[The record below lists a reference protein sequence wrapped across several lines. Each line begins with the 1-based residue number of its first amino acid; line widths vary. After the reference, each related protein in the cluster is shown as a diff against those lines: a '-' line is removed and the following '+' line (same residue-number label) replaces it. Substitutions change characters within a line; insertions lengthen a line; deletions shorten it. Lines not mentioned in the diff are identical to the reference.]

1 MWARRNQQPVR
12 ALPADLRP
20 DNLNEAY
27 EIQTAVTLLRAVPV
41 AGFKI
46 GLTSQAA
53 QRAMGASEPIVGRLG
68 LLDVRRANSR
78 IELPPNHL
86 RIVEAEVIFE
96 IGADLPPERA
106 PFNEQRVA
114 GSLRRAFA

>member
-1 MWARRNQQPVR
+1 MSGVATGTPIRVRRVAELLMWARRNQQPVR

-78 IELPPNHL
+78 IELPPNQPSPG
-86 RIVEAEVIFE
+86 IPV
-96 IGADLPPERA
+96 DKPLP
-106 PFNEQRVA
+106 
-114 GSLRRAFA
+114 S